1 MELFQLPAHVTQ
13 TSPERKQGGA
23 AREQRPLMNEE
34 ILDCIIE
41 EIFFKSVY
49 TRLESLLL
57 KNKLSKM
64 INIKLYVGD
73 VGSVI

>member
-1 MELFQLPAHVTQ
+1 
-13 TSPERKQGGA
+13 
-23 AREQRPLMNEE
+23 MNEE
-34 ILDCIIE
+34 ILGCIIE

-57 KNKLSKM
+57 KNKLLKM